1 MKLSV
6 IIVNYNV
13 KHYLEQC
20 LLSLHR
26 SLRGIDAEIIV
37 VDNHSQDGSV
47 AYLRSRFPK
56 VRFVVS
62 RHNLG
67 FAGAN
72 NLAISQSIGEYV
84 LLLNPDT
91 IVGESTV
98 SQVVGFMDAHPDG
111 GALGVRMLHATGV
124 SARESRRGKPSP
136 EVAFYKMVGLCDR
149 FPQSHRFAHY
159 YMSYLP
165 WDQPEDIEVV
175 SGAFCLLRREALAR
189 IGLLDED
196 FFMYGED
203 IDLSCRLLEAGYRNY
218 YYPAKI
224 VHYKGESTQKS
235 SFRYVHVFY
244 EAMLI
249 YFRKHYASMSILLGI
264 PIKMAIY
271 AKAVVALGQM
281 LWRRARKSLG
291 FYMNRKFTPYYIYIC
306 IGTAEMNK
314 ACEKIAREYGLHA
327 DSVLG
332 TSQSLPQGHLTEK
345 VWRKVESWL
354 AQKKTAAV
362 YVVYDVEAYSY
373 DEIFDLMSC
382 SARKVQDLAG
392 KCRIKLGTYSAIT
405 HKLITENDIFEGES
419 YNETRY

>member
-26 SLRGIDAEIIV
+26 SLRGIGAEIIV

-56 VRFVVS
+56 VRFVAS
-62 RHNLG
+62 CHNLG

-72 NLAISQSIGEYV
+72 NLAIGQSTGEYV

-91 IVGESTV
+91 IVGESTIRR
-98 SQVVGFMDAHPDG
+98 VVDFMEAHPDG
-111 GALGVRMLHATGV
+111 GALGVRMLHSTGV

-136 EVAFYKMVGLCDR
+136 GVAFYKMVGLCDR

-165 WDQPEDIEVV
+165 WNQPATIEVV
-175 SGAFCLLRREALAR
+175 SGAFCLLRRAALSR
-189 IGLLDED
+189 TGLLDED

-203 IDLSCRLLEAGYRNY
+203 IDLSCRLLEAGYHNY
-218 YYPAKI
+218 YCPAKI
-224 VHYKGESTQKS
+224 LHYKGESTQKS

-249 YFRKHYASMSILLGI
+249 YFRKHYVGMSLLLGF

-271 AKAVVALGQM
+271 AKAVLALGQM
-281 LWRRARKSLG
+281 LWERTRKSLG
-291 FYMNRKFTPYYIYIC
+291 FYVNRQFTPYYIY

-314 ACEKIAREYGLHA
+314 ACEKIAREYGLRA
-327 DSVLG
+327 DYVVG
-332 TSQSLPQGHLTEK
+332 TSQSLPQGHLAEK
-345 VWRKVESWL
+345 VWQKLENGMS
-354 AQKKTAAV
+354 QKKVTTV

-373 DEIFDLMSC
+373 DEVLELMSA
-382 SARKVQDLAG
+382 SARKIQELKTG
-392 KCRIKLGTYSAIT
+392 CPLKLGTYSAIT
-405 HKLITENDIFEGES
+405 HKIITENDIYEGE
-419 YNETRY
+419 

>member
-26 SLRGIDAEIIV
+26 SLRGIGAEIIV

-47 AYLRSRFPK
+47 AYLRSRFPEVK
-56 VRFVVS
+56 FVAS

-72 NLAISQSIGEYV
+72 NLAIAQSIGEYV

-91 IVGESTV
+91 IVGESTMREV
-98 SQVVGFMDAHPDG
+98 IGFMDAHPDG
-111 GALGVRMLHATGV
+111 GALGVRMLLATGA
-124 SARESRRGKPSP
+124 SARESRRGRPSP
-136 EVAFYKMVGLCDR
+136 SVAFYKMVGLCDR

-165 WDQPEDIEVV
+165 WEQPARIEVV
-175 SGAFCLLRREALAR
+175 SGAFCLLRREALSR

-203 IDLSCRLLEAGYRNY
+203 IDLSCRLLEAGYHNY
-218 YYPAKI
+218 YHPAKI
-224 VHYKGESTQKS
+224 LHYKGESTLKS

-249 YFRKHYASMSILLGI
+249 YFRKHYAGMSLLLGI
-264 PIKMAIY
+264 PIKSAIY
-271 AKAVVALGQM
+271 AKAVLALGQM
-281 LWRRARKSLG
+281 LWERTRKSLG
-291 FYMNRKFTPYYIYIC
+291 FYMNRKLTPYLYIY
-306 IGTAEMNK
+306 IGTAEMNE
-314 ACEKIAREYGLHA
+314 ACRKIAREYGLRA
-327 DSVLG
+327 DYVLG
-332 TSQSLPQGHLTEK
+332 TSQSLPKGHLAEN
-345 VWRKVESWL
+345 VWCKLEDWMKGKDV
-354 AQKKTAAV
+354 ATV
-362 YVVYDVEAYSY
+362 CVVYDVEAYSY
-373 DEIFDLMSC
+373 DDIFELMSG
-382 SARKVQDLAG
+382 SAKKVHDLSS
-392 KCRIKLGTYSAIT
+392 KCTLKLGTYSAIT
-405 HKLITENDIFEGES
+405 HKIITETDIYEGE
-419 YNETRY
+419 